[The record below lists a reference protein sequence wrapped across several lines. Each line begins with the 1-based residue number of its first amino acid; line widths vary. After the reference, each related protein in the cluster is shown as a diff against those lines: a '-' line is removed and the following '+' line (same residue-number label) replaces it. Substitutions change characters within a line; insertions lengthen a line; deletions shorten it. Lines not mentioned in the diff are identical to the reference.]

1 MLPGC
6 RQFRR
11 DPDLFH
17 GYLRGRTKVQ
27 GQGTGCGNSIQTVR
41 MPALRFTHF
50 TPATRLKRRH
60 FTPPVAGYLMVVY
73 LNFHLRI
80 QSLDFGLGYLEPIIW
95 HRSQSYPWFS
105 IFFPFER
112 QVCSTFVPLAFSP
125 TLRLPTCRQMGEL
138 PVGGRLQPGVSFG
151 RQILGED
158 KKKNKQPDGGFKCF
172 LLSPRTLGF
181 HDPIWR
187 IFFNWVGSTT
197 S

>member
-17 GYLRGRTKVQ
+17 WYLRGRTKVQ

-50 TPATRLKRRH
+50 TLRPDWNADISHHQLQVTWWSC
-60 FTPPVAGYLMVVY
+60 TWISTWET
-73 LNFHLRI
+73 NHLI
-80 QSLDFGLGYLEPIIW
+80 SGWG
-95 HRSQSYPWFS
+95 RSQSYPWFS
-105 IFFPFER
+105 ISFPFER

-125 TLRLPTCRQMGEL
+125 TPTLPTCHLTKWASLRWAGS
-138 PVGGRLQPGVSFG
+138 GGRQEKKQTTRWWFQMLFTFTPN
-151 RQILGED
+151 LGEM
-158 KKKNKQPDGGFKCF
+158 
-172 LLSPRTLGF
+172 T
-181 HDPIWR
+181 PIWR
-187 IFFNWVGSTT
+187 IFFKWVGSTT